1 MPMPGRSRLPLVVY
15 SAWLIVIVAASFLFA
30 YTAFGIEASLPNPLR
45 RAHWMGVTLNFIVPV
60 LAGLLSGAVAIWILS
75 IRGELRPT
83 LRDHFFR
90 AAPWYLLICLLVLVV
105 ARNAGI
111 RDFGLWSQIITW
123 PLCSTIG
130 ALVVDI
136 VWSWRI
142 SRMKAGGS
150 IGA

>member
-1 MPMPGRSRLPLVVY
+1 MPLVVY

-30 YTAFGIEASLPNPLR
+30 NTAFGIEASLPDPLR
-45 RAHWMGVTLNFIVPV
+45 RAHWMGVVLNLIVPV
-60 LAGLLSGAVAIWILS
+60 LAGLLSGAVAIWVLS
-75 IRGELRPT
+75 TRGQFRPT

-90 AAPWYLLICLLVLVV
+90 AAPWYLLICLLVWVV
-105 ARNAGI
+105 VRNAGI

-123 PLCSTIG
+123 PLNSAIG
-130 ALVVDI
+130 ALVIDI

-142 SRMKAGGS
+142 SRLRAGGS